1 MNGINMQ
8 QFMLGFVVASPLESR
23 QRLLM
28 GLTASMMPADNP
40 LGIIMLK
47 PQVDA
52 LVAKEAEIASLKSQV
67 DAATSMDSFFNHAW
81 FAKKTL
87 KAGDGPDVSPKFPG
101 SGQLDVSVDD
111 NDKGVTARWDPTNRT
126 VVIEAQQL
134 TARKAV
140 DVHVIVKSG
149 NRVAIAVRTI
159 TV

>member
-8 QFMLGFVVASPLESR
+8 QFMLGLVVASPLESR

-52 LVAKEAEIASLKSQV
+52 LLAKDAEIASLQSQV
-67 DAATSMDSFFNHAW
+67 DASTSIDSFFGNAW

-87 KAGDGPDVSPKFPG
+87 KASDGPDVSPRFPG
-101 SGQLDVSVDD
+101 AGELEVRFDD
-111 NDKGVTARWDPTNRT
+111 KEVTARWDATTRT
-126 VVIEAQQL
+126 VVIEAKPP
-134 TARKAV
+134 AGKAV
-140 DVHVIVKSG
+140 DVTVFVKSG
-149 NRVAIAVRTI
+149 SRIAAALRTI
-159 TV
+159 TA

>member
-28 GLTASMMPADNP
+28 GLTASMMPPDNP
-40 LGIIMLK
+40 LGVIMLK

-52 LVAKEAEIASLKSQV
+52 LVAKDAEIASLKSQV
-67 DAATSMDSFFNHAW
+67 DAATSIDSFFNHAW

-87 KAGDGPDVSPKFPG
+87 KASDGPDVSPVYPG
-101 SGQLDVSVDD
+101 LGDLDVRVD
-111 NDKGVTARWDPTNRT
+111 NDKDVTARWDAASRT
-126 VVIEAQQL
+126 VVIEAKP
-134 TARKAV
+134 TASKAV
-140 DVHVIVKSG
+140 DVIVFVKGGS
-149 NRVAIAVRTI
+149 RIAAALRTI